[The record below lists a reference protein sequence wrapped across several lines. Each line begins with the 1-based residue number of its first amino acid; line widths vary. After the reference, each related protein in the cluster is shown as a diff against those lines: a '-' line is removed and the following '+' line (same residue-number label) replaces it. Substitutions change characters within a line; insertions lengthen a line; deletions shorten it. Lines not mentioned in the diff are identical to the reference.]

1 MSMADRRVL
10 GIALAALGGALLF
23 GCGGDGG
30 DPYQPPLPSL
40 VDHVEVS
47 PALDTLKAI
56 GATRRYSAVAK
67 AASGS
72 TVSGVSFTWST
83 TATGVASV
91 AGDGTVT
98 AVANGT
104 ATIRAKAGDVTGS
117 ATAVV
122 LQVATAI
129 DLSPTPVGLAPGETI
144 QLEVA
149 AEDANGHSISRP
161 SLTWTSSHPSVAS
174 VSSSGMVTALNEG
187 QTTITAESDAASS
200 GATVTVLTVGLVTI
214 RDLVNDPF
222 VDHLISYLET
232 STAANLEI
240 AMRDMA
246 DALGEGDESKLSA
259 ALATAESLVASGSQD
274 DAVLLAY
281 LKLVLDHCRTLLD
294 QQLTA

>member
-1 MSMADRRVL
+1 MSKARVL
-10 GIALAALGGALLF
+10 GIALAGLSGALLF

-67 AASGS
+67 AANGS
-72 TVSGVSFTWST
+72 TVTGVSFTWST

-98 AVANGT
+98 AVGNGT
-104 ATIRAKAGDVTGS
+104 ATIRAKAGDVTGT

-122 LQVATAI
+122 VQVATSI
-129 DLSPTPVGLAPGETI
+129 DLSPTPVGLAPGETV
-144 QLEVA
+144 QLEA
-149 AEDANGHSISRP
+149 TAEDANGHAIHRP
-161 SLTWTSSHPSVAS
+161 SLAWTSSKPSVAS
-174 VSSSGMVTALNEG
+174 VSSSGMVTGLNEG
-187 QTTITAESDAASS
+187 QATIRAESDATSA
-200 GATVTVLTVGLVTI
+200 GATVTVLTAGLVTV

-246 DALGEGDESKLSA
+246 DALGEGDQAKLSA
-259 ALATAESLVASGSQD
+259 ALATAENIVASGSQD

-281 LKLVLDHCRTLLD
+281 LELVLDHCRTILD